1 MYKKYVTRKG
11 KKTGPYYYESVRLKN
26 GKIKTI
32 YLGKTPDKEKLA
44 KKLMRF
50 KVEIDEIITK
60 GETVVIPISAETRI
74 VKDAL
79 ALNEIFKDAKIEEIV
94 KKYSFKLPKINF
106 LKYFNNVK
114 ESQKKITDY
123 LQEYIPKPGFNDFDF
138 EVLLFLMMAGL
149 FVFGFFYLETS
160 VTSLAVLD
168 VKNTNPLPVVMGVLN
183 LLLLI
188 RIYLDLRGIK
198 NE

>member
-198 NE
+198 ND